1 MIQLFIR
8 RNICETNLLSRQ
20 FIDLEWHSIKETI
33 STVDHYRIGL
43 ASRWRWDRLKCCV
56 HQSCPYRFILSLMT
70 ALLYWRNRLSRR
82 VMYPMNGTPT
92 SPYNCHICIRVKRQV
107 GTSSRP
113 SVREAVGNT
122 PTAILMNN
130 ILWWLANEC
139 SYGGAVRYFTHRHTR
154 ESTHRAHQTNR
165 AHSELWSMLHHAS
178 GLQRSNRVH
187 WYHTV
192 RRVNKFSVVKS
203 R

>member
-56 HQSCPYRFILSLMT
+56 HQSCSYRLILSLMT

-92 SPYNCHICIRVKRQV
+92 SPYNCHICIRVKRQCV
-107 GTSSRP
+107 H
-113 SVREAVGNT
+113 EAIGNT

-139 SYGGAVRYFTHRHTR
+139 SYGGLCDTSPTDTHVNRHTER
-154 ESTHRAHQTNR
+154 TRRIA
-165 AHSELWSMLHHAS
+165 
-178 GLQRSNRVH
+178 
-187 WYHTV
+187 HTV
-192 RRVNKFSVVKS
+192 NCDPCCTMPVDSKGRIASIDITQFGG
-203 R
+203 